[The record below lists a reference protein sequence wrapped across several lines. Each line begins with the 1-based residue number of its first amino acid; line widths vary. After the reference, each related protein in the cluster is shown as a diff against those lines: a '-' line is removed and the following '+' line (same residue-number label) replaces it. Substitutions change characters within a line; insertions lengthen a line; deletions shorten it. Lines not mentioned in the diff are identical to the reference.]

1 MSGNNFGLNDNLKYY
16 EFEIDSLDNSGSF
29 KSGSAATDWPV
40 FLLGGKA
47 PLSNIAAVKIIEAQI
62 PFSWYVFNSGN
73 NSFYLYEQGNYV
85 TFAVVTL
92 PIGNFTTGQ
101 MVTNLKTA
109 LDAAT
114 MNALTYTVTY
124 NPSTLKFTFT
134 NTGTQPFAFSFGADD
149 NSGNINPRLY
159 IGFPGGYTYSTAQ
172 TMVAPNVALVSGPN
186 YVYVNSQKI
195 GQLCNMY
202 LPQGAFNLGGGNA
215 GPQMAKIP
223 VNVQSGGI
231 IYWQE
236 PDPQKWFDFENLTQL
251 NQVDFYLTLGNTTTQ
266 TPLRLNGLGFSLKL
280 GVLVNIMDK
289 SSSYGG
295 GSLDRV
301 VKRIK
306 LI

>member
-1 MSGNNFGLNDNLKYY
+1 MGGNNFGLNDSLKYY
-16 EFEIDSLDNSGSF
+16 EFEIDSLDNSGCLKAGES
-29 KSGSAATDWPV
+29 ATDWPV
-40 FLLGGKA
+40 FLLGGKTV
-47 PLSNIAAVKIIEAQI
+47 LSNIAAVKIIEAQI

-73 NSFYLYEQGNYV
+73 NSFYLYEEGDYV

-92 PIGNFTTGQ
+92 PIGNFTTAQ

-124 NPSTLKFTFT
+124 DATTLKFTFV
-134 NTGTQPFAFSFGADD
+134 NTGASPFAFSFGAAD

-159 IGFPGGYTYSTAQ
+159 IGFPGGFTYSTVQ
-172 TMVAPNVALVSGPN
+172 TMVAPNAALVSGPN

-202 LPQGAFNLGGGNA
+202 LPQGATNLGGGNS

-251 NQVDFYLTLGNTTTQ
+251 DRLDFYLTLGNTTTQ
-266 TPLRLNGLGFSLKL
+266 NPLRLNGLGFSLKL
-280 GVLVNIMDK
+280 GVLVNMMDH
-289 SSSYGG
+289 SSLSGG
-295 GSLDRV
+295 NIDRV